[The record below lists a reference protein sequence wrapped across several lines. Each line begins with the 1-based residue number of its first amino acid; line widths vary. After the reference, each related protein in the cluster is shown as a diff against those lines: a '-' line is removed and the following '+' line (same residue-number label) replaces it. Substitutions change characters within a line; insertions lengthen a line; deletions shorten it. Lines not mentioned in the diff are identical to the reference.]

1 MKPSSKPSSRPS
13 SSTLICLIA
22 IAVGV
27 AFDKGVWQIPRE
39 WNPFAPLVVSDPV
52 TPVTRW
58 KLKALSGDREA
69 CLAALKT
76 ATDIDYT
83 PLGDYT
89 AAAGCPL
96 ENVVRLSS
104 TQVAFSSSFVAS
116 CPLALA
122 WTMYERHELQPL
134 ARQIFGE
141 GVSRV
146 QHYGS
151 FACRNIYHRENAR
164 RSEHATAS
172 ALDVA
177 AFRLEDG
184 RRISVLEDWGDGG
197 ERGRFLEAA
206 QAGACHY
213 FGTTLGPNYN
223 AAHANHFHLGMR
235 GVSFCR

>member
-1 MKPSSKPSSRPS
+1 MKPSW
-13 SSTLICLIA
+13 STMFCLLA

-39 WNPFAPLVVSDPV
+39 WNPFAPLAIEDPV
-52 TPVTRW
+52 TPMTRW
-58 KLKALSGDREA
+58 KLKRLAGDREA
-69 CLAALKT
+69 CLAALET
-76 ATDIDYT
+76 APAISFTPLDDYT
-83 PLGDYT
+83 PT
-89 AAAGCPL
+89 AGCPL
-96 ENVVRLSS
+96 TNVVRLSS

-122 WTMYERHELQPL
+122 WTMYEQHELQPL
-134 ARQIFGE
+134 AERLLGSR
-141 GVSRV
+141 VSSV

-177 AFRLEDG
+177 GFRFENG
-184 RRISVLEDWGDGG
+184 RAISVLDDWDDVGTQG
-197 ERGRFLEAA
+197 EFLHQAK
-206 QAGACHY
+206 AGACHY
-213 FGTTLGPNYN
+213 FGTTLGPEYN